1 MFGEDLFLVIKLIA
15 YLLIVTFQGRS
26 GEGALWGTF
35 YKGNNPFMREPILE
49 PNNLPKPSPKTIKLK
64 VKISMYEFWEDISF
78 QSNYKEVRNKLLF
91 TDLYFLPDWVLY
103 L

>member
-1 MFGEDLFLVIKLIA
+1 MEAGKPQINALEESVFGEDLFLVIKLIA

-35 YKGNNPFMREPILE
+35 YKGTNPFMREPILE

-78 QSNYKEVRNKLLF
+78 SPLKQGN
-91 TDLYFLPDWVLY
+91 
-103 L
+103 